1 MGRKSHVLI
10 EVERGEKRQKLGSE
24 VISGIIK
31 MNVKVAGDDEFMRC
45 GSSKGKERIKVVEKD
60 RGWFRKCG

>member
-1 MGRKSHVLI
+1 MLT

-31 MNVKVAGDDEFMRC
+31 VNTKVAGDNEFIMC

-60 RGWFRKCG
+60 REWFRKGG